1 MPWGGGSEEN
11 SIEENSVY
19 AKLRSL
25 GKFDYIIVH
34 GIYSW
39 VPEMVKDAIFEVGR
53 KFLAPHGVIYISYN
67 TYPGWKSKDV
77 LRDLMLFATSNEV
90 ALNLSASKDI
100 AKRQIEVNGS
110 LDDKN
115 RLIMAKGFT
124 QVFVDFC
131 EKIGEKKSYELG
143 ISRHSLE
150 HAKKVLDGS
159 YDDSYIL
166 HEYLETF
173 NAPCYFKDFIARAQ
187 KHGLEYVSD
196 THLSSQFSK
205 FLDFIPQ
212 NLKPKDRILK
222 EQFGDFLSNRAF
234 RTSILGLKEHMSGD
248 GFASVS
254 KKTLCSL
261 HFKAGFKYE
270 DEKITL
276 LKSGEK
282 INPSFKWICDEFN
295 ACYPGTL
302 SLATLLEKYPSREG
316 EIWQVF
322 AQLLTGGMVE
332 FSSAPLLALG
342 YEAGKTRLKEA
353 LRGYVKYFASNENRS
368 VGMATCLNEMVRLS
382 VIEARLALLC
392 DGRDESALVKGLKE
406 IIQKSGQKI
415 SYTKNGK
422 VIKASNP
429 SDEMALNIL
438 KSVLNRLANAGYFE
452 LIN

>member
-1 MPWGGGSEEN
+1 
-11 SIEENSVY
+11 
-19 AKLRSL
+19 
-25 GKFDYIIVH
+25 
-34 GIYSW
+34 
-39 VPEMVKDAIFEVGR
+39 MVKDAIFEVGR
-53 KFLAPHGVIYISYN
+53 RFLAPHGVIYISYN
-67 TYPGWKSKDV
+67 TYPGWKGKDV
-77 LRDLMLFATSNEV
+77 LRDLMLFATSDEL
-90 ALNLSASKDI
+90 ALDLDASREI
-100 AKRQIEVNGS
+100 AKRQIEANGS
-110 LDDKN
+110 LNDEN
-115 RLIMAKGFT
+115 RLIMAKGYCRL
-124 QVFVDFC
+124 FVDFC
-131 EKIGEKKSYELG
+131 EKIGEKQSYELG
-143 ISRHSLE
+143 ISRHSLDY
-150 HAKKVLDGS
+150 AKKVLDGS

-196 THLSSQFSK
+196 THINSQFSK
-205 FLDFIPQ
+205 IFDFIPQ

-222 EQFGDFLSNRAF
+222 EQLGDFLSNRAF
-234 RTSILGLKEHMSGD
+234 RTSILGLSEYMQGD

-270 DEKITL
+270 GEKITL
-276 LKSGEK
+276 LKNGQK

-302 SLATLLEKYPSREG
+302 SLSTLLEKYPSREG

-353 LRGYVKYFASNENRS
+353 LRGYVEYFASNENRS

-382 VIEARLALLC
+382 AIEARFALLC
-392 DGRDESALVKGLKE
+392 DGRDTAALLKALKD
-406 IIQKSGQKI
+406 IIKKSGQKI

-422 VIKASNP
+422 VIEASNP
-429 SDEMALNIL
+429 SDEMALNML
-438 KSVLNRLANAGYFE
+438 KTVLKKLANAGYFE